1 MDIINIE
8 GLVVYANHGVL
19 PEENRLGQKFIISA
33 KLFGDLYDAKIND
46 DVNKTVNYAK
56 VCDLLEKITVEKSYN
71 LIEALANNLA
81 RKVLEEF
88 EFLD

>member
-33 KLFGDLYDAKIND
+33 KLWFMGTIRCFLRFVLLTINMQS
-46 DVNKTVNYAK
+46 
-56 VCDLLEKITVEKSYN
+56 VEKSMSPT
-71 LIEALANNLA
+71 LSA
-81 RKVLEEF
+81 RVSPSRVPQQSNMRNITGIS
-88 EFLD
+88 